1 MDCQSCREALSARL
15 DGEAEPVAAAETD
28 AHLAQCTACTRW
40 QASAHAL
47 TRTIRVRPVGPEP
60 DLVDAVLAAA
70 PPRPTAEIRHIALT
84 PRLALAA
91 VAIVQLWL
99 ALAQLLAGATGAHGG
114 HGFSTHLFNEGAAWN
129 LALGIGL
136 LVAAVSAHRAA
147 GLLPTLGGFVA
158 VLLAFSVNDL
168 LAGTATT
175 TRVVSHLPL
184 VAGLALLYLVARAH
198 REPTPGTPAREDRDD
213 LDHHDHRGDETA
225 PRPGGRRGQQRHLR
239 PTAHRR
245 AA

>member
-15 DGEAEPVAAAETD
+15 DGETEPVPAADTD
-28 AHLAQCTACTRW
+28 AHLAQCTACTHW
-40 QASAHAL
+40 QASAQAL

-70 PPRPTAEIRHIALT
+70 PPRHTALT

-99 ALAQLLAGATGAHGG
+99 ALAQLLAGATGGHGG
-114 HGFSTHLFNEGAAWN
+114 HGLSTHLFNEGAAWN

-136 LVAAVSAHRAA
+136 LVAAVNAHRAA

-158 VLLAFSVNDL
+158 VLLVFSVSDL
-168 LAGTATT
+168 LDGTATA

-184 VAGLALLYLVARAH
+184 VAGLVLLYLVARAH
-198 REPTPGTPAREDRDD
+198 REPTPGTPAKHEHDD
-213 LDHHDHRGDETA
+213 LHHHDHSGDEAA
-225 PRPGGRRGQQRHLR
+225 PSPGVRHGKPRHLR
-239 PTAHRR
+239 PTAHHRR

>member
-15 DGEAEPVAAAETD
+15 DGETEPVPAAETD
-28 AHLAQCTACTRW
+28 AHLARCPACTRW
-40 QASAHAL
+40 QASAQAL
-47 TRTIRVRPVGPEP
+47 TRTIRVRPVEPEP

-70 PPRPTAEIRHIALT
+70 PPRHTALK

-99 ALAQLLAGATGAHGG
+99 GLAQLLAGATGGQSG
-114 HGFSTHLFNEGAAWN
+114 HGTTHLFNEGAAWN

-136 LVAAVSAHRAA
+136 MVAAVHAHRAA
-147 GLLPTLGGFVA
+147 GLLPTLGGFVT
-158 VLLAFSVNDL
+158 VLVAFSVNDL
-168 LAGTATT
+168 LAGTATA

-198 REPTPGTPAREDRDD
+198 RGQPTPGTPAEHDHDR
-213 LDHHDHRGDETA
+213 DHHDDSDGDDLT
-225 PRPGGRRGQQRHLR
+225 PQPGGRRGRGGHLR